1 MTETTES
8 EVRAGA
14 LRRQRA
20 VERTRSAYDQALT
33 ERDAFFLTHS
43 AEHGGDYSH
52 SALGRMA
59 GGLPSMTVGRAVLAA
74 IRRLSPAE
82 NAARRSRGGAGEH
95 RNRRVS
101 AGQGGP
107 ADEATEQ

>member
-1 MTETTES
+1 MTDTTES

-20 VERTRSAYDQALT
+20 VERTRKAYDDALR
-33 ERDAFFLTHS
+33 ERDGYFLEQS
-43 AEHGGDYSH
+43 IEHGGAYSH

-59 GGLPSMTVGRAVLAA
+59 GGLPSMTVGRAVAAA
-74 IRRLSPAE
+74 IRRLEPPAPP
-82 NAARRSRGGAGEH
+82 RSRGGAGEH
-95 RNRRVS
+95 RRTRRVS

-107 ADEATEQ
+107 AAEATEQ